1 MKLKIK
7 IDRFTETSSAQDAV
21 LLVIAR
27 YEAIKG
33 SKGKR
38 VLIPEAAHRETIIKK
53 VEATVGIAIVV
64 IQEDTLAGCHLL
76 H

>member
-7 IDRFTETSSAQDAV
+7 NDRFTETSSAQAAV

-33 SKGKR
+33 STPKSRGSKDKS
-38 VLIPEAAHRETIIKK
+38 VLIPEAAH
-53 VEATVGIAIVV
+53 
-64 IQEDTLAGCHLL
+64 
-76 H
+76 